1 MAEVEK
7 ERIEGKNKSR
17 SSSVSSSDEEKKP
30 KHAEGK
36 EKAAEGKFLYDLY
49 IKGKYLIAA
58 VDMPGMRREDFN
70 IAFDGDVLNISGEK

>member
-30 KHAEGK
+30 KQAK
-36 EKAAEGKFLYDLY
+36 EKASEGKFLYDLY

>member
-17 SSSVSSSDEEKKP
+17 SSSASSSDEEKKP
-30 KHAEGK
+30 KQGSQ
-36 EKAAEGKFLYDLY
+36 EKAGEGKFLYDLY

-70 IAFDGDVLNISGEK
+70 IAFDGDVLNITGEK